1 MFGPMHYGDLE
12 RQALERQDTL
22 LREARQWRLI
32 RLAPARARAKGRR
45 PDDPWRLMR
54 QSLAGARWGLTR
66 PGAGRPSAA

>member
-32 RLAPARARAKGRR
+32 RLAPARARAKG
-45 PDDPWRLMR
+45 MR